1 MSLQQHSN
9 IPNLSIKQRNQL
21 QTYQQKHDT
30 ELKTTCFETNQSYNN
45 ITSFKSRKQLEK
57 YFESLC
63 ITSN

>member
-9 IPNLSIKQRNQL
+9 IPNLSIKQQNQL

-30 ELKTTCFETNQSYNN
+30 ELKTIFIDKNQSYTNT
-45 ITSFKSRKQLEK
+45 TSFKSRKQLEK

-63 ITSN
+63 ITSS